1 MSASER
7 ERERE
12 GEREGVSV
20 LPGCVCIFKYKA
32 RYHFGER
39 HLIADNSAA
48 IDLLCCAGSV
58 GRELASAR
66 TPPHPHTPLQ
76 KKTTKTKLV
85 GLVAADVFLS
95 LLEIPEVTRCE
106 SAVWG
111 ESHVERKGEGVEE
124 EEVVVGEGAGRC
136 VQSDESWRAK
146 SKLGWRLRR
155 GRGDKRRDGGGK

>member
-1 MSASER
+1 M
-7 ERERE
+7 
-12 GEREGVSV
+12 
-20 LPGCVCIFKYKA
+20 
-32 RYHFGER
+32 
-39 HLIADNSAA
+39 LIIQQQS
-48 IDLLCCAGSV
+48 ICCAGSV

-66 TPPHPHTPLQ
+66 TPLLPLQ
-76 KKTTKTKLV
+76 KKKTTKTKLV

-124 EEVVVGEGAGRC
+124 KVVVVGEGGGRC

-155 GRGDKRRDGGGK
+155 GRGDKRRDGGGEMKT